1 MNEKPHIRDAMGK
14 DLLFKLILI
23 LLLYSLVPLAEIFLF
38 IYLGELIGNYLILT
52 LAAVAGMGGALIAGS
67 QARKTIELLRAKIR
81 RGRYPGRELVDLSGI
96 IVGGILLIT
105 PGFMTDVCGYLL
117 MIPALRDRLGG
128 FITRML
134 GRNFKELYDYLRL
147 SSL

>member
-1 MNEKPHIRDAMGK
+1 MNEKLHIRDAMGK

-38 IYLGELIGNYLILT
+38 IYLGELIGNYLVLS

-81 RGRYPGRELVDLSGI
+81 RGRYPGREFVDLSGI

>member
-38 IYLGELIGNYLILT
+38 IYLGELIGNYLVLS

-81 RGRYPGRELVDLSGI
+81 RGRYPGREFVDLSGI